1 MIRALNPVFADRPVS
16 IFPTMTALARQHDA
30 INLGQGFPDEDGPPD
45 MLRAAA
51 EAIVAGPN
59 QYAPIEGLP
68 ELRQAIA
75 ATHKR
80 FYGLDLDWRHE
91 TLVLAGATEGLA
103 AAFLAYCQPWDEVIV
118 FAPFYES
125 YAPQIEAAGARPV
138 YVELKP
144 PHWRIDRNAL
154 TKAITPHTRAIV
166 INTPHN
172 PSGRVLTNE
181 ELGIIAS
188 LARAH
193 DLIVISDEVYEHIV
207 FDGRRHQPLMRLP
220 GMRERTIRLG
230 SFGKTFSVTGWR
242 LGYAAGDARLI
253 EALKKAHQFI
263 AYTCPSH
270 LQAAVAGALG
280 FGDDYYEQFAGALQ
294 KKRDLLSSSLA
305 RAGFDVLPVEGAYF
319 VSVDVR
325 AVGRE
330 DDMEFCR
337 EITER
342 AKVAAVP
349 MSAFYH
355 PSIASAPRHYARFC
369 FAKKREVLEE
379 AAARLQRYFG

>member
-1 MIRALNPVFADRPVS
+1 MTRLLNPVFADRPVS
-16 IFPTMTALARQHDA
+16 IFPTMTALAREHDA
-30 INLGQGFPDEDGPPD
+30 INLGQGFPDEDGPPE

-51 EAIVAGPN
+51 DAIVAGPN

-75 ATHKR
+75 AGHKR
-80 FYGLDLDWRHE
+80 FYGLDLDWRSE

-103 AAFLAYCQPWDEVIV
+103 AAFMAFCQPWDEVIV

-138 YVELKP
+138 YVEMKP
-144 PHWRIDRNAL
+144 PRWRIDRAAL
-154 TKAITPHTRAIV
+154 AAAVTPYTRAIV
-166 INTPHN
+166 VNTPHN
-172 PSGRVLTNE
+172 PSGRVLTVD
-181 ELGIIAS
+181 ELDAIAS
-188 LARAH
+188 VARAR
-193 DLIVISDEVYEHIV
+193 DLIVISDEVYEHIT
-207 FDGRRHQPLMRLP
+207 FDGRPHAPLMRLP

-270 LQAAVAGALG
+270 LQAAVAGALSL
-280 FGDDYYEQFAGALQ
+280 GDNYYEGLAGGLQ
-294 KKRDLLSSSLA
+294 EKRDLLSAGLA

-325 AVGRE
+325 SVGRH
-330 DDMEFCR
+330 DDLAFCR
-337 EITER
+337 EIAER

-349 MSAFYH
+349 VSAFYH
-355 PSIASAPRHYARFC
+355 PSIAGAPRHYARFC